1 MNHKAD
7 DRSKYQREWTR
18 LTNEGEDG
26 MDARVYEAAERL
38 AVTYSKRPRQ
48 SVTVYDSKHAA
59 AEVAASDPKG
69 GARFNFRVGLK
80 RQPSPAPAPTPAPA
94 DQGQTR
100 GRSRGI
106 SSSAGGTIVGA
117 LVEQANLCNEPMHA
131 VMKTWVESLGGRYD
145 KGPLKTIERILEKSY
160 TDYAG
165 DPLRVVD
172 IVRGTAVFVTLAQLA
187 FALES
192 LLDNSCELLVVR
204 AKDRM
209 NNPTSFGYS
218 DILLNVRLHGDGP
231 YSQHIGELQLH
242 LEAMHA
248 IKPATHKTY
257 TVLRSVGWE
266 DHELEGHDQDEDD
279 EVDEDDVRALSG
291 TELAQRVF
299 SNVGSLLKRPSTFR
313 RSNPLAGGR
322 SSTGIFKAGSFG
334 KMSLSRRK
342 EPEPPIQSQGPSS
355 EPPMVSVIEMSSVL
369 PNTSGGTVVNNPLFA
384 SASASASGN
393 GRGRG
398 RRQSKERTVQ
408 KAASQQEARQEAHDD
423 QTGPQLRR
431 VGSTPK
437 NTISFDNA
445 LDNDL
450 FEIGLDD
457 VVAVEDESDIE
468 DGGGGGS
475 GGGGG
480 GGGGGTTT
488 AAENFLEPSQR
499 SVGPGTGLRR
509 KSSVSFT
516 NPMLNQQQLTAM
528 AKSARGFKRSDTSA
542 V

>member
-26 MDARVYEAAERL
+26 IDARVYEAAERL

-59 AEVAASDPKG
+59 AEVAASNPKG

-80 RQPSPAPAPTPAPA
+80 RQLAPALTPAPA

-100 GRSRGI
+100 GRSRGMAV
-106 SSSAGGTIVGA
+106 SSSAGGTVVDA

-131 VMKTWVESLGGRYD
+131 VMSTWVESLGGRYD
-145 KGPLKTIERILEKSY
+145 KGPLKTLDRILEKSY

-172 IVRGTAVFVTLAQLA
+172 IVRGTAVFITLAQLA

-218 DILLNVRLHGDGP
+218 DILLNVRLRGDGP

-242 LEAMHA
+242 LEAIHA

-279 EVDEDDVRALSG
+279 EVDEDDVRVLSG

-322 SSTGIFKAGSFG
+322 SSTGMFMAGSFG
-334 KMSLSRRK
+334 RMSLSRRK
-342 EPEPPIQSQGPSS
+342 EPEPPAQSQGPSS

-369 PNTSGGTVVNNPLFA
+369 PNTSGRTVVNNPLF
-384 SASASASGN
+384 ASASGN

-398 RRQSKERTVQ
+398 RRQSKERSVQ
-408 KAASQQEARQEAHDD
+408 KSASRQEARQEAHDH
-423 QTGPQLRR
+423 QTGPPLRR

-437 NTISFDNA
+437 NVISFDNA

-468 DGGGGGS
+468 DGGGGG
-475 GGGGG
+475 GR

-488 AAENFLEPSQR
+488 AAGNFLEQSQR

-509 KSSVSFT
+509 DSSVSFT
-516 NPMLNQQQLTAM
+516 NPMLDQRQLTAM
-528 AKSARGFKRSDTSA
+528 AKSARGLKRSDTSA